1 MNFKELIQMRER
13 YQKKHDEIHE
23 QLMKGNPMFVEG
35 RKLSVLEMIME
46 QSLLARLIR
55 AIDNI
60 EVNIDE
66 EKINPTVRR

>member
-1 MNFKELIQMRER
+1 MKCKELIQMRER
-13 YQKKHDEIHE
+13 YQQKHDEIHE

-35 RKLSVLEMIME
+35 RKLGVLEMIME
-46 QSLLARLIR
+46 QSLLARLIT